1 MEITKEALLARKQA
15 LINDYNAIGG
25 AIQDVDYWLAY
36 LEKEEQPK
44 E

>member
-36 LEKEEQPK
+36 LEKTEEAKQ
-44 E
+44 